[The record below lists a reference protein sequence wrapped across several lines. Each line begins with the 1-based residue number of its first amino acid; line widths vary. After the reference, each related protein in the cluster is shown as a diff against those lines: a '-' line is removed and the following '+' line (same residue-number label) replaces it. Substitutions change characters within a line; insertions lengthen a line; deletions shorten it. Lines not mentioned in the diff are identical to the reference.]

1 MMTPQRRAAQR
12 GSVLSA
18 MAKFV
23 RLGVQ
28 IAVLGVGAYLV
39 LQHELTSGA
48 SIAGSIIMGRA
59 LAPVEML
66 IGGWKQLVQARQ
78 AFSRLQKFLILP
90 RLRPPGSRYRNQSV
104 ASRWSG

>member
-1 MMTPQRRAAQR
+1 MGMLPAVMRCWQEAVAEVLPPHNRAAQR
-12 GSVLSA
+12 ASVLLA
-18 MAKFV
+18 AAKLG

-28 IAVLGVGAYLV
+28 IIVLGVGCYLV

-78 AFSRLQKFLILP
+78 AFSRLQIF
-90 RLRPPGSRYRNQSV
+90 
-104 ASRWSG
+104 